1 MAFADRWMGMICVVF
16 HAVVRFARTLY
27 PLRRRCNPL
36 QLRDY
41 QQQAI
46 SDIRQAFNAGN
57 RSALLQLPTG
67 GGKTIIFAE
76 ITRLAT
82 QRGRTVLILV
92 HRRELID
99 QASDKLKRIGVEHG
113 IICAGYKPRPA
124 LVQVA
129 SVQTLAR
136 RLKLQ
141 PFTPRLIIIDEAHH
155 AVPGNTY
162 GKVLNYWPDAL
173 WLGVTATPCRLD
185 GRGMGQMFKS
195 LILGPSVADLTA
207 EGHLSPARLYAPP
220 LKVDLSNVHTRAGDF
235 ANNEA
240 AKAMD
245 RPTITG
251 DAIAHYKRLADGLPG
266 VAFCCNVSHAH
277 SVTASFRNAGI
288 NAETLFGETPKSDR
302 AQIVQDFA
310 HGKLQVLVTVDVVSE
325 GFDCPAASVA
335 LLLRPTK
342 SEALYLQQVG
352 RVLRPSA
359 NKFHAIVLDHVGN
372 ISRHG
377 FPDDE
382 RDWTLNDRE
391 KRGSKGGPPAP
402 AVRMCPNC
410 FAAFKPAPVCP
421 ECGHEFQADRTIAQA
436 DGELVELQR
445 RNQRRQVGKART
457 LDQLLAVAKERG
469 YKPGWAYRMLES
481 RKARRYG

>member
-1 MAFADRWMGMICVVF
+1 MAFADRWVCVICVVF

-57 RSALLQLPTG
+57 RSALLAAPTG
-67 GGKTIIFAE
+67 MGKTVIFSE

-82 QRGRTVLILV
+82 QRGHTVLILV

-99 QASDKLKRIGVEHG
+99 QASDKLSRIGVDHG
-113 IICAGYKPRPA
+113 IICSGYKPKPSK
-124 LVQVA
+124 VQVA

-141 PFTPRLIIIDEAHH
+141 PFKPRLIIIDEAHH

-185 GRGMGQMFKS
+185 GRGMGQMFQT
-195 LILGPSVADLTA
+195 LIRGPSVQDLTA
-207 EGHLSPARLYAPP
+207 RGHLSTARFFAPP
-220 LKVDLSNVHTRAGDF
+220 ITADLSKLHSRAGDF
-235 ANNEA
+235 IQSEA
-240 AKAMD
+240 SEALNRA
-245 RPTITG
+245 TITG
-251 DAIAHYKRLADGLPG
+251 DVITHYQRHADGLPA
-266 VAFCCNVSHAH
+266 VAFCCDTKHAED
-277 SVTASFRNAGI
+277 VAASFRSAGI
-288 NAETLFGETPKSDR
+288 TAQTLLGSTKACHRS
-302 AQIVQDFA
+302 ALVQEFA
-310 HGKLQVLVTVDVVSE
+310 RGKLQVLVTVDVVSE
-325 GFDCPAASVA
+325 GFDCPAVA
-335 LLLRPTK
+335 CAILLRPTK

-352 RVLRPSA
+352 RVLRPSV
-359 NKFHAIVLDHVGN
+359 NKSHAVVLDHVRN

-402 AVRMCPNC
+402 AVRMCPDC

-421 ECGHEFQADRTIAQA
+421 ECGHQFQADRTIEQA

-469 YKPGWAYRMLES
+469 YKPGWAYRLH
-481 RKARRYG
+481 RARVDKG